1 MVYKT
6 MNLFQRIYHFYAD
19 GFRGMTVGRTLW
31 IVIIIKLVVMFA
43 VIRLFFMPD
52 ILGGYDNDTERA
64 EAVREH
70 LSQINNRINIKIKTI

>member
-1 MVYKT
+1 

-19 GFRGMTVGRTLW
+19 GFRGMTLGRTLW

-70 LSQINNRINIKIKTI
+70 LSQINNRINIKIKTTMIR

>member
-1 MVYKT
+1 
-6 MNLFQRIYHFYAD
+6 
-19 GFRGMTVGRTLW
+19 MTLGRTLW